1 MISVCFQGKTFNITA
16 IQAYVPTTNAEEA
29 IGKPFYE
36 NLQDILE
43 ITPKKD
49 VLLNIKGTGKQKKE
63 VKRYLEL

>member
-16 IQAYVPTTNAEEA
+16 IQGYVPTTNAEEA

-36 NLQDILE
+36 NVQDILE

-49 VLLNIKGTGKQKKE
+49 VLLNIKGAGKQKKE